1 MIQVP
6 GVKGCK
12 IGVYGLGATGAA
24 AVASLAASGADVYA
38 WDDNAAA
45 RKSAQGA
52 LADPSEWPWAALS
65 MLVLSPGVPLTHPA
79 PHAIVRRAR
88 EAGVEIVGDV
98 ELFAR
103 AVNACVAAARPKV
116 IGVTGSNGK
125 STTTALIGHML
136 SQAGFDVSVGGN
148 IGRAVLSL
156 DPVAPGRVYV
166 LELSSFQLDL
176 VKSLRCDIAVWLNI
190 SPDHLDRHGDM
201 AGYVAA
207 KRRIFLNQ
215 TREETAVIGVDD
227 AWSQGVCAALS
238 AGQGGPSVTPLSAAG
253 ALGRGVFALGGKLFW
268 NFDGKTGEA
277 GDIGHI
283 AALNGTHNQQNAAA
297 ALAAGIAFGL
307 SPLVAARAMD
317 RFEGLPHRMEIVGR
331 IGRVVFVNDSKAT
344 NADAAEKALQ
354 SYREIYWIAGGKPKE
369 GGVASLRPLM
379 DRVRGAYLI
388 GEAAQSFEAQLAGAA
403 PCVQCG
409 DLKQAVARAARD
421 AAQSA
426 APASVVLLSP
436 ACASYDQFKNYEER
450 GDAFR
455 RLVAEA
461 AQAASAS
468 ASSGAAA

>member
-1 MIQVP
+1 MIEVP
-6 GVKGCK
+6 GVKDQK
-12 IGVYGLGATGAA
+12 IAVYGLGATGAA
-24 AVASLAASGADVYA
+24 AATSLGLSGADVYS
-38 WDDNAAA
+38 WDDSAESRRAAPQ
-45 RKSAQGA
+45 SVV
-52 LADPSEWPWAALS
+52 DPKEWPWAELS

-79 PHAIVRRAR
+79 PHAIVKRAR
-88 EAGVEIVGDV
+88 AAGVEIVGDV

-103 AVNACVAAARPKV
+103 AVNASEAATRPRV

-136 SQAGFDVSVGGN
+136 SVAGFDVSVGGN

-156 DPVAPGRVYV
+156 EALAPGRVYV

-176 VKSLRCDIAVWLNI
+176 TKSLRCDVAILLNV

-215 TREETAVIGVDD
+215 TQDSHAVVGVDD
-227 AWSQGVCAALS
+227 THSQGVCASLT
-238 AGQGGPSVTPLSAAG
+238 AGRAVRVVPISAAG
-253 ALGRGVFALGGKLFW
+253 ALGRGVFALGGKLFY
-268 NFDGKTGEA
+268 NIDGKTGEA
-277 GDIGHI
+277 GDITHI
-283 AALNGTHNQQNAAA
+283 ASLTGTHNHQNAAA
-297 ALAAGIAFGL
+297 ALAAGIAVGL

-317 RFEGLPHRMEIVGR
+317 RFEGLPHRMEVVGR
-331 IGRVVFVNDSKAT
+331 IGRVIYVNDSKAT

-369 GGVASLRPLM
+369 GGVVSLRPLM

-388 GEAAQSFEAQLAGAA
+388 GEAALQFETQLAGAV

-409 DLKQAVARAARD
+409 DLKQAVTRAGRD
-421 AAQSA
+421 AAHSTA
-426 APASVVLLSP
+426 AASVVLLSP

-450 GDAFR
+450 GDMFR

-461 AQAASAS
+461 AS
-468 ASSGAAA
+468 SSGAAA